1 MSLEDDFE
9 AECLIAV
16 EECRNFRPPYI
27 PTVWINM
34 MDRHGAATAAR
45 RLLESGDIQSGFERL
60 VREGRQDLTVE
71 MAVLHPRWDG
81 LFSNAHREAAWW
93 RLSQAARG
101 SS

>member
-9 AECLIAV
+9 KECWAAV
-16 EECRNFRPPYI
+16 EECRAFDPPYI
-27 PTVWINM
+27 PTIWIEM
-34 MDRHGAATAAR
+34 MKSHGAAPAAR

-81 LFSNAHREAAWW
+81 LFGKSHREAAWW

-101 SS
+101 SG